1 MASDQN
7 DSNDQGGGKKP
18 DGKEPAE
25 SKSQEALTFEFEN
38 LDGHLE
44 KLELHDAWLVG
55 GGGGGGGSTGG
66 VSSTGFG
73 KGGGGSTGGGAG
85 G

>member
-7 DSNDQGGGKKP
+7 DSNDQSDGKK
-18 DGKEPAE
+18 PAE

-38 LDGHLE
+38 LDGRLE

-55 GGGGGGGSTGG
+55 GSGAGGGSSGGGGGG
-66 VSSTGFG
+66 G
-73 KGGGGSTGGGAG
+73 KGGGGSGGKACGSGA
-85 G
+85 